1 MVNKEDVSAIREA
14 MRRFN
19 RRVGVLKSDPYG
31 IGLSLSQASALVDI
45 ERYGPLRS
53 NDLVR
58 LLNLE
63 RSSISRLVAV
73 LEHKALV
80 RITNHPSD
88 GRAKV
93 LQLTR
98 AGERSVAIING
109 MMDRTIADALRHLDS
124 LDQKEVVRALAK
136 LADAVN
142 PST

>member
-1 MVNKEDVSAIREA
+1 

-45 ERYGPLRS
+45 ERYGPLRP

-73 LEHKALV
+73 LEQKALV
-80 RITNHPSD
+80 RTTDYPAD

-93 LQLTR
+93 LELTR
-98 AGERSVAIING
+98 AGEKSVAMINE
-109 MMDRTIADALRHLDS
+109 MMDRTIADALRAMDS
-124 LDQKEVVRALAK
+124 LGQKEVVRALSK
-136 LADAVN
+136 LAGAVS